1 MRLLLIEASEKLR
14 SSLVPAL
21 VAAGYLVE
29 VAESCAGAVGLMQA
43 CAYAMVVMD
52 LAPRTS
58 DALGL
63 LKGLRQRGDEA
74 RVLVL
79 TGREQ
84 VNDRVMALDQGAD
97 ASLVKPVLADQ
108 LVSRLALL
116 RERGEPPPPIC
127 IGEVSLDSERRLVRC
142 KGQPMALS
150 PKEFELLE
158 CLMRHR
164 GRMLTRTA
172 LYAQL
177 YAGHPDASEKVI
189 EVLMSTLRSKLS
201 RLGASE
207 LIETRRG
214 LGYVIPN

>member
-21 VAAGYLVE
+21 AAAGYLVE
-29 VAESCAGAVGLMQA
+29 VAESCAGAAGLMQA
-43 CAYAMVVMD
+43 CAYAMVVLD
-52 LAPRTS
+52 LTPRTT

-63 LKGLRQRGDEA
+63 LKGLRQRGDDA

-79 TGREQ
+79 AGREQ
-84 VNDRVMALDQGAD
+84 VNDRVMALDHGAD
-97 ASLVKPVLADQ
+97 ASLVKPVLTDQ
-108 LVSRLALL
+108 LLSSLAWL
-116 RERGEPPPPIC
+116 RERGEPAPPIC
-127 IGEVSLDSERRLVRC
+127 IGEVSLDAERRLVRC
-142 KGQPMALS
+142 KGQPLALS

-158 CLMRHR
+158 YLMQQR
-164 GRMLTRTA
+164 GRMLTRGA

-201 RLGASE
+201 RLGAPE